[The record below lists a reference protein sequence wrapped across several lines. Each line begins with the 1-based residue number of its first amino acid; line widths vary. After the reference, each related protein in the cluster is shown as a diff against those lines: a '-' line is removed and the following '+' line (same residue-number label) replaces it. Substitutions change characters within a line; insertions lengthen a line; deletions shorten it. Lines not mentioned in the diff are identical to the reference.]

1 MDRTRPDSKD
11 IIPVF
16 LAKAGALGERAA
28 RAMCPNGGKN
38 PLASPQVC
46 NVITLQNDLT
56 GLQDEDPVSARQRD
70 DRIGVSVPRPGDQEA
85 ACRGAGDER

>member
-28 RAMCPNGGKN
+28 RAMCPNGGTY
-38 PLASPQVC
+38 PLASLQNC
-46 NVITLQNDLT
+46 NVITLQNEMT
-56 GLQDEDPVSARQRD
+56 GLQDEAPVSARQRD
-70 DRIGVSVPRPGDQEA
+70 DRLGVSAHRPGDQEA
-85 ACRGAGDER
+85 TCRGAGDER

>member
-28 RAMCPNGGKN
+28 RAMCPNGSTY
-38 PLASPQVC
+38 PLASLQKR
-46 NVITLQNDLT
+46 NVITLQTELA
-56 GLQDEDPVSARQRD
+56 GAQEPVHASATQQGQGRNVSVC
-70 DRIGVSVPRPGDQEA
+70 RIGNGEA
-85 ACRGAGDER
+85 ESRGAANER